1 MEQLPENVIHVTGFG
16 VFRGF
21 TQSNPSWDA
30 VSILPDHLE
39 LNGKRYDIVKH
50 NVPVTYTAVDNKVQE
65 IWSKNP
71 KVCLICLHFIKM
83 ILLIFN

>member
-1 MEQLPENVIHVTGFG
+1 MYLLKMEQLPQNVIHVTGFG

-21 TQSNPSWDA
+21 TKSNPSWEA

-39 LNGKRYDIVKH
+39 CDGKRYDIVKH
-50 NVPVTYTAVDNKVQE
+50 NVPVTYTAVDDKVQE

-71 KVCLICLHFIKM
+71 KVC
-83 ILLIFN
+83 